1 MDLNNFSTNYLNN
14 FLDTVS
20 IEQKSVFLLDDFNV
34 NVLNYNNDNPTNEFL
49 DFLACN
55 SFVPHILQL
64 TRVTSHSKKL
74 IDNILSYIV
83 SPDAIFGNLTL
94 TILITFLNL

>member
-34 NVLNYNNDNPTNEFL
+34 NVLNYNNDNPTNEFRN
-49 DFLACN
+49 FLASN
-55 SFVPHILQL
+55 SFVPYILQL
-64 TRVTSHSKKL
+64 TRITSHSKKL
-74 IDNILSYIV
+74 IDNIFS
-83 SPDAIFGNLTL
+83 
-94 TILITFLNL
+94 

>member
-49 DFLACN
+49 NFLASN
-55 SFVPHILQL
+55 SFVPYILQL
-64 TRVTSHSKKL
+64 TRITSHSKKL
-74 IDNILSYIV
+74 IGNIFSYIV

-94 TILITFLNL
+94 TISDHLLNL